1 MEVFGRRVIDGSSK
15 KLKNRRTPVRLK
27 LKLTLELQPNGG
39 APEKEK
45 PFYYFVWQRI
55 KAAIMK
61 RGGFTILRPRMSQAR
76 RHLTRRWSF
85 TDVDSGLLGALS
97 GQFRF
102 PIIQHVGGVN
112 LNSLR

>member
-1 MEVFGRRVIDGSSK
+1 MIDGSPK
-15 KLKNRRTPVRLK
+15 DVENRHTPVRLK

-39 APEKEK
+39 VPEKGK
-45 PFYYFVWQRI
+45 RFYFFVWQRI
-55 KAAIMK
+55 LAARMK
-61 RGGFTILRPRMSQAR
+61 RGGIRVFRPRISQAR
-76 RHLTRRWSF
+76 RHLTCRWSF
-85 TDVDSGLLGALS
+85 TEVDSGLLGARS